1 MDGLAQ
7 AAQPINVVTEIQ
19 ALSRQLASRDAIQA
33 VTTFSG
39 DAKKFKQWVKQLE
52 RQSVL
57 IGFDDTFTKRLAF
70 QTSEGP
76 VGDFLQRYLADH
88 PNDTWVQIKA
98 ELTLRFSETVDAGH
112 AMSLLRHIKQN
123 SFETVHLFAKRMLDL
138 GKDAFP
144 GQDLTDLTIGRQLVE
159 IFVDGLKSSAIARKI
174 LRENPQTLQAAV
186 TTASTEYNLFQKFR
200 LRHREDT
207 PMEIGVVEG
216 KKAEWVEKSPP
227 KFESAST
234 VTNMGTGR

>member
-1 MDGLAQ
+1 MIPSLRGW
-7 AAQPINVVTEIQ
+7 P
-19 ALSRQLASRDAIQA
+19 S
-33 VTTFSG
+33 
-39 DAKKFKQWVKQLE
+39 K
-52 RQSVL
+52 
-57 IGFDDTFTKRLAF
+57 
-70 QTSEGP
+70 P
-76 VGDFLQRYLADH
+76 VGDFLQWYLADH
-88 PNDTWVQIKA
+88 PNDTWAQIKA

-112 AMSLLRHIKQN
+112 VMSLLRCIKLN
-123 SFETVHLFAKRMLDL
+123 SSETVHLFAERMLDL

-159 IFVDGLKSSAIARKI
+159 IFVDGLKSSTITRKI

-216 KKAEWVEKSPP
+216 KKAEWVEKNPP
-227 KFESAST
+227 KFEGKCFNCDKYGHRK
-234 VTNMGTGR
+234 VNCRLPKKMFRGTCRNCGKFGHMAKDCRLP